1 MLQGRGFAPKHI
13 MDVGAN
19 HGKWTRI
26 ALTYFPDAYYTPIE
40 PQDQLR
46 AHVADLLTRN
56 SRIRWVGVGA
66 SDTSGTLP
74 FTMFCDD
81 RSSFTPTPEAAKA
94 NGMRQVEVPVTTLNE
109 VARTGNAPCPDIV
122 KIDAEG
128 FDLRVVAGASELV
141 VRPTSFCSRRQSV
154 ET

>member
-1 MLQGRGFAPKHI
+1 
-13 MDVGAN
+13 
-19 HGKWTRI
+19 
-26 ALTYFPDAYYTPIE
+26 
-40 PQDQLR
+40 
-46 AHVADLLTRN
+46 
-56 SRIRWVGVGA
+56 VGVGA

-74 FTMFCDD
+74 FTMFSRDD

-128 FDLRVVAGASELV
+128 FDLSSSPGLPSWL